1 MRITEKGKGHFMTIL
16 GDILD
21 ETDNEQTKCLAIIGL
36 CMLHD
41 LNNVNLKILTTQED
55 RRESMTDTADR
66 ECE

>member
-36 CMLHD
+36 CMLRD

-55 RRESMTDTADR
+55 RCESMADTADR